1 MGAFVNK
8 IFRAWYYFRTGYGTY
23 VGFLLNIVS
32 FSVILYYLTLEYFPS
47 LYIFNFFLVT
57 IVGIEVV
64 IFILFAIAL
73 GWIHFKKTLAYKS
86 QSDVLVESNPYFYK
100 AVPGRQ
106 KDFEIPVMLFILK
119 TILNLQEKHGLIPDN
134 KKTEIIEL
142 IQKMNYVIRGG
153 IIGRRK

>member
-1 MGAFVNK
+1 VGVLANK
-8 IFRAWYYFRTGYGTY
+8 LFRVWYYFRTGYGTY

-32 FSVILYYLTLEYFPS
+32 FSVIVYYLTIENFPS
-47 LYIFNFFLVT
+47 LFIFNFLLVI
-57 IVGIEVV
+57 IVGIEV
-64 IFILFAIAL
+64 ILLILFAIAL

-106 KDFEIPVMLFILK
+106 KDFEIPAMLFILK
-119 TILNLQEKHGLIPDN
+119 TILNLQERHQLIPDN
-134 KKTEIIEL
+134 EKTDIIEL